1 MIKVIFKIINFLK
14 KIILFLLLTLLTIFM
29 VNNRQ
34 AVIINSWPF
43 PFEIETRLFI
53 IMMLFFTAG
62 LLFGFLFF
70 SKNLLKLMFSKS
82 SSDRVF
88 KKSRK
93 INK

>member
-1 MIKVIFKIINFLK
+1 MIKIILKIISFLK
-14 KIILFLLLTLLTIFM
+14 KIILFLFLALLTIFM

-43 PFEIETRLFI
+43 PFEIETKLFI
-53 IMMLFFTAG
+53 IMILFCTVG

-70 SKNLLKLMFSKS
+70 SKNLLKLIFSKS
-82 SSDRVF
+82 KSDYIF

-93 INK
+93 ITK